1 MLEQDLDDDEGFGN
15 EDDVVSENKRL
26 KDEQS
31 KRLDIGPV
39 VMQPSKKNTQ
49 GKEPKVAEPAPKKS
63 SVRNEEI
70 KQPQP

>member
-39 VMQPSKKNTQ
+39 VMQPSKKNT
-49 GKEPKVAEPAPKKS
+49 
-63 SVRNEEI
+63 
-70 KQPQP
+70 

>member
-39 VMQPSKKNTQ
+39 VM
-49 GKEPKVAEPAPKKS
+49 
-63 SVRNEEI
+63 
-70 KQPQP
+70 